1 MGVDKVST
9 ILETTP
15 LQLIRDFFLDKTFS
29 IDDFNVNTGGYDFSF
44 EITDIYEEGDDVWYV
59 YTKIGDGTV
68 MLMTDEDNEQ
78 RDLWNSGLWD
88 EDYWWE
94 IQGEIMEIIYVILL
108 PFVPKNIDI
117 KVEHNLM

>member
-1 MGVDKVST
+1 
-9 ILETTP
+9 
-15 LQLIRDFFLDKTFS
+15 
-29 IDDFNVNTGGYDFSF
+29 
-44 EITDIYEEGDDVWYV
+44 
-59 YTKIGDGTV
+59 

-108 PFVPKNIDI
+108 PFVPENIDI